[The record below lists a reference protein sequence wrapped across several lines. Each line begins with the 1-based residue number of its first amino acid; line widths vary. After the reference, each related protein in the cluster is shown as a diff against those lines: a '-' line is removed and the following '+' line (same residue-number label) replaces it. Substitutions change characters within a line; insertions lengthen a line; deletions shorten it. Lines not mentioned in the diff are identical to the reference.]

1 MSSRISKSINRK
13 TKERKFLAKS
23 IKLSRKLADM
33 PCSYCFK
40 HQKECLM
47 TADSSRC
54 SECVRR
60 GRSCDGTRVASSL
73 KKLISQEKK
82 LDKDEEEAGEDLLKL
97 HEELAA
103 LQARIAVAAGRLS
116 RIRKTKN
123 KVKERCASEFR
134 RGIQGLKGEDKLAEE
149 LSRREHE
156 ASEELQS
163 LNPEGIDW
171 DSLGLGDFNFDPL
184 SSDVVGES
192 SSGVVGH

>member
-1 MSSRISKSINRK
+1 VRY
-13 TKERKFLAKS
+13 FL
-23 IKLSRKLADM
+23 LSACWL
-33 PCSYCFK
+33 
-40 HQKECLM
+40 L
-47 TADSSRC
+47 T
-54 SECVRR
+54 VL
-60 GRSCDGTRVASSL
+60 V

-97 HEELAA
+97 HEELAT
-103 LQARIAVAAGRLS
+103 LQARMAVAAGRLS

-123 KVKERCASEFR
+123 KVKERRASEFR
-134 RGIQGLKGEDKLAEE
+134 RGIQGLEGEDKLAEE
-149 LSRREHE
+149 LSRRENE

>member
-1 MSSRISKSINRK
+1 
-13 TKERKFLAKS
+13 
-23 IKLSRKLADM
+23 
-33 PCSYCFK
+33 
-40 HQKECLM
+40 M

-60 GRSCDGTRVASSL
+60 GRSCD
-73 KKLISQEKK
+73 EKK

-103 LQARIAVAAGRLS
+103 LQARMAVAAGRLS

-123 KVKERCASEFR
+123 KVKEHRASEFR
-134 RGIQGLKGEDKLAEE
+134 RGIQGLEGEDKLAEE

-171 DSLGLGDFNFDPL
+171 GSLGLGDFNFDPL

>member
-1 MSSRISKSINRK
+1 
-13 TKERKFLAKS
+13 
-23 IKLSRKLADM
+23 
-33 PCSYCFK
+33 
-40 HQKECLM
+40 M

-103 LQARIAVAAGRLS
+103 LQARMAVAAGRLS

-123 KVKERCASEFR
+123 KVKERRASEFR
-134 RGIQGLKGEDKLAEE
+134 RGIQGLEGEDKLAEE
-149 LSRREHE
+149 LSRRESE
-156 ASEELQS
+156 AAEELHS
-163 LNPEGIDW
+163 LNPEHIDW
-171 DSLGLGDFNFDPL
+171 DSLGLGVFNFDPL
-184 SSDVVGES
+184 PSDVVGES
-192 SSGVVGH
+192 SSGVVGR